1 MTDVIMPQMGESIAE
16 GTVIKWYKKV
26 GDRVER
32 DEPLFEISTDKVDT
46 EIPSPSTGI
55 LAEIR
60 VTEGQTV
67 PINTVVAVIGDKVA
81 EVAKPEQA
89 QAQPPQSTASPVPP
103 APTVAASVVP
113 PPPTAPP
120 PPTPPTSSSSSA
132 PPSVTPQPV
141 PAAETA
147 GDEAGARGPR
157 SSPLVRKMAI
167 EHGIDL
173 SEITGSGEEGR
184 ITKNDVERYLESRS
198 RAAGKPAPAPVV
210 APPKATP
217 TAEPLPLPLPI
228 SIPKP
233 KPAPTPTAR
242 GASPTPVTAPAAAQ
256 PVPVPSPAPARAP
269 APRPAAPP
277 TSSGRVTI
285 EPMSILRKS
294 IAEHMVLSRRTSAH
308 VTTVF
313 EADVSRVVEA
323 RESSKRL
330 FEREEGVKLTF
341 TPFFVR
347 AVTGAL
353 KSFPL
358 LNASI
363 DGDNIVFKKDLNI
376 GIAVSLDGGL
386 IVPVIQH
393 ADEKS
398 FLGLARA
405 VSDLAERARTKKL
418 KPEEVQGGT
427 FTLTNPGPF
436 GALFGT
442 PIINQP
448 QVAILGVGGIHKRPV
463 VIHDAIAVR
472 SMVYLA
478 LTFDHRLIDGALA
491 DQFMADVKRRL
502 ETWDEKIT

>member
-46 EIPSPSTGI
+46 EIPSPSAGV

-60 VTEGQTV
+60 VQEGQTV

-81 EVAKPEQA
+81 EATKPTELTETA
-89 QAQPPQSTASPVPP
+89 AIASPAVPSPPP
-103 APTVAASVVP
+103 AAPEASSP
-113 PPPTAPP
+113 
-120 PPTPPTSSSSSA
+120 A
-132 PPSVTPQPV
+132 PPSVAPV
-141 PAAETA
+141 AAVPES
-147 GDEAGARGPR
+147 DSDSDSDSESESESEPRGPR
-157 SSPLVRKMAI
+157 SSPLVRRMAR
-167 EHGIDL
+167 ENQVDL
-173 SEITGSGEEGR
+173 TQVTGSGDGGR
-184 ITKNDVERYLESRS
+184 ITKTDVERYLQS
-198 RAAGKPAPAPVV
+198 RAGQAAKPPTAMPV
-210 APPKATP
+210 APSTPK
-217 TAEPLPLPLPI
+217 
-228 SIPKP
+228 
-233 KPAPTPTAR
+233 PTPTPNAASASKPVSIPSPPPGPAR
-242 GASPTPVTAPAAAQ
+242 APAG
-256 PVPVPSPAPARAP
+256 PRPGPVPSPARAQAP
-269 APRPAAPP
+269 APRPPAQP
-277 TSSGRVTI
+277 TQSSRVTI
-285 EPMSILRKS
+285 EPMSVIRKS

-313 EADVSRVVEA
+313 EVDVSRVVEA
-323 RESSKRL
+323 RESSKRV
-330 FEREEGVKLTF
+330 FEREEGVKLTY

-347 AVTGAL
+347 AVTSAL
-353 KSFPL
+353 RSFPL

-363 DGDNIVFKKDLNI
+363 DGDNIVTKKDLNI
-376 GIAVSLDGGL
+376 GIAVSLEGGL
-386 IVPVIQH
+386 IVPVIHH

-405 VSDLAERARTKKL
+405 VSDLAERARAKKL

-427 FTLTNPGPF
+427 FTITNPGPF

-448 QVAILGVGGIHKRPV
+448 QVAILGIGGIHKRPV

-478 LTFDHRLIDGALA
+478 LSFDHRLIDGALA

-502 ETWDEKIT
+502 ETWDEKIS